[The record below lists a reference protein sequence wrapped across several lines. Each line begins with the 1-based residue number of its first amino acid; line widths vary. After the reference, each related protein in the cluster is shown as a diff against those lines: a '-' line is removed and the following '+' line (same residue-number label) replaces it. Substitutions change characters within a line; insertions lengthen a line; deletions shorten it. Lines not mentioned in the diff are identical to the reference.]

1 MKKIGREE
9 SALSKDVQIHAP
21 QRARSELGR
30 VVAEEL
36 QQNFDVAATDPDD
49 V

>member
-9 SALSKDVQIHAP
+9 SGLSEDVQIHAA

-30 VVAEEL
+30 AVAEEL
-36 QQNFDVAATDPDD
+36 QQNFDVAVTDPDD